1 MIKKK
6 YNSIVKCISFE
17 VVVCNTLDEKN
28 IYTAQAIVDTGAT
41 DICINEN
48 VADALNIVKI
58 GDIKMN
64 TANGSVICKEGLI
77 NISIDGEEVKH
88 LSVVVL
94 PDMETEMLLG
104 MNYLSLGN
112 MEINTDNGY
121 TEFVFE
127 KRD

>member
-17 VVVCNTLDEKN
+17 V
-28 IYTAQAIVDTGAT
+28 
-41 DICINEN
+41 
-48 VADALNIVKI
+48 
-58 GDIKMN
+58 
-64 TANGSVICKEGLI
+64 
-77 NISIDGEEVKH
+77 IDGEEVKH